1 MLEMRVDL
9 CGQCHV
15 PEECKMRD
23 FVCRPPPSST
33 RLYCTM
39 IRRDAEESAATAAA
53 AANGS
58 ANNSDADASHSS
70 DYGVA
75 FTLYLEFLGGLIPLL
90 KVSIRFRTRIR
101 INLLR
106 NSFFFLFTIYLHFL
120 YCVFNWLTF
129 DYLLIGINF
138 FVNDDEGNFLS
149 KF

>member
-1 MLEMRVDL
+1 
-9 CGQCHV
+9 
-15 PEECKMRD
+15 
-23 FVCRPPPSST
+23 
-33 RLYCTM
+33 M

-106 NSFFFLFTIYLHFL
+106 NSFFFFIYYLFT
-120 YCVFNWLTF
+120 
-129 DYLLIGINF
+129 F
-138 FVNDDEGNFLS
+138 FILRF
-149 KF
+149 